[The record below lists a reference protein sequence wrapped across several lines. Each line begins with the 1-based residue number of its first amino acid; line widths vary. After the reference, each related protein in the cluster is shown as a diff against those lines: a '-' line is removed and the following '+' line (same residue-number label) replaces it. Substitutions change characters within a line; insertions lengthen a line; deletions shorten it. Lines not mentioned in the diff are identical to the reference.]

1 MKKYERAIEQNYSQ
15 KDLATS
21 ILSALESVGKE
32 IKSHEDT
39 SAFDEFHIRG
49 MEATLEIAEME
60 GLIEGMKMLDLGS
73 GLGGPARTLAAE
85 FGCRVTGVD
94 LVKEYIT
101 AAEMLTERLGQS
113 SLVKFRQADMTD
125 LPFNDGSFDG
135 AWTMHTQMNIEDK
148 GKLFN
153 EVSRVLKPGGLF
165 IIYEICAGPLSPPYF
180 PVPWAND
187 PSISFLITPEE
198 LRDIL
203 SDAGFVEL
211 QWRDV
216 TPQSLKWFQMQ
227 LETLS
232 SRPKDAPPPPG
243 FNLLMGQSAT
253 EKLNNNFRNLKEDKI
268 RVVQGVYQ
276 SGS

>member
-135 AWTMHTQMNIEDK
+135 AWTIHTQMNIEDK

>member
-21 ILSALESVGKE
+21 ILYALESVGKE

-39 SAFDEFHIRG
+39 SAFDEFHIRS

-135 AWTMHTQMNIEDK
+135 AWTIHTQMNIEDK

>member
-21 ILSALESVGKE
+21 ILYALESVGKE

-135 AWTMHTQMNIEDK
+135 AWTIHTQMNIEDK

-268 RVVQGVYQ
+268 RVVQSVYQ

>member
-21 ILSALESVGKE
+21 ILYALESVGKE

-39 SAFDEFHIRG
+39 SAFDEFHIRS
-49 MEATLEIAEME
+49 MEATLEIAEMA
-60 GLIEGMKMLDLGS
+60 GLTEGMKMLDLGS

-135 AWTMHTQMNIEDK
+135 AWTIHTQMNIEDK